1 MAAILLLPW
10 ILEKEIAVEE
20 DDPGRFLPLS
30 LQDKSKD
37 LRLKP
42 VLDSKKLG
50 QIKEDR
56 VPFFLKAVGIVLQRK
71 IFLAPAFVSGYGLD
85 ADKSDRCSPHH
96 RKNGDPPPDFCSL
109 QNSCSSRS

>member
-71 IFLAPAFVSGYGLD
+71 IFLGNRK
-85 ADKSDRCSPHH
+85 DKIRCLFLL
-96 RKNGDPPPDFCSL
+96 RLLYPDMV
-109 QNSCSSRS
+109 